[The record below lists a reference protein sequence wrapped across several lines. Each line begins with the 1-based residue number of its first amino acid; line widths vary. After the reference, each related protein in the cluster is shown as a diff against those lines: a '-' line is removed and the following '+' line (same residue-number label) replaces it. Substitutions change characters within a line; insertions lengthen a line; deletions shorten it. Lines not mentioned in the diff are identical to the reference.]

1 MTRRNTKIDQQPE
14 KDNPIALRPMPVT
27 ALLIDGRLI
36 WINGQVFFVFFAAW
50 MSLCADADG
59 HVLVVGSTLI
69 NQWNYLEIIFKLI
82 FKKFN

>member
-36 WINGQVFFVFFAAW
+36 
-50 MSLCADADG
+50 
-59 HVLVVGSTLI
+59 
-69 NQWNYLEIIFKLI
+69 
-82 FKKFN
+82 